1 MKGFFDLFVL
11 SSKELTGGKKARTAL
26 LNLCLTAMLIALS
39 MAIEA
44 LTITTP
50 FGKINFAFIPLSCIG
65 MLFGPVVGCLS
76 GAICD
81 VLGFMVHPDG
91 AFLPLY
97 TLIGAFQGMMYG
109 LILYRRWGHMYSDEE
124 KAKFFGLSLTE
135 TALRIIGARLFDVLI
150 INMIMNTTANMH
162 YGFIPQKSLSVII
175 SGRLLKNLAEL
186 AADMP
191 LMLIILPLVLT
202 LYSKTVFRSAPK
214 ATAANAIAVKDT
226 DNISE

>member
-1 MKGFFDLFVL
+1 MKGFFNLFAL
-11 SSKELTGGKKARTAL
+11 SSKELTGEGRKSLTL
-26 LNLCLTAMLIALS
+26 LNLCITAMLIALS

-76 GAICD
+76 GAVCD

-97 TLIGAFQGMMYG
+97 TLIGAFQGLMYG
-109 LILYRRWGHMYSDEE
+109 LILYRRWGHMYSGEE
-124 KAKFFGLSLTE
+124 KAKLFGLSITE
-135 TALRIIGARLFDVLI
+135 IVARIIGARLFDVLI

-202 LYSKTVFRSAPK
+202 LYSKTVARSSKSA
-214 ATAANAIAVKDT
+214 
-226 DNISE
+226 